1 VLVEPND
8 NVIVLADGRKIDVSG
23 KEVKPK
29 RQMIEIPANGE
40 AQKLVIRAN
49 RRIADLPA
57 IPEKLNG
64 TSVILVY
71 SMFGL
76 ADQEIALA
84 TGLTVEQ
91 IETVRMHD
99 SYVTLLEELRKNV
112 IAADQDI
119 IRRTIQQHA
128 LNAQN
133 KIVDL
138 MESDDDKTALK
149 ASQDVMDRAGYRPAD
164 IVEHRHKM
172 EGTLRVVHV
181 EKKSTENMP
190 IIDVFGEKNGESS

>member
-1 VLVEPND
+1 MLVEPND

-40 AQKLVIRAN
+40 AQKLVVRAN

>member
-1 VLVEPND
+1 MLVEPND